1 MFTNALK
8 LRRSPNW
15 TAEHRRFG
23 FAPARSPF
31 DAASLA
37 IVAVLALLFAAAI
50 TGALQPA
57 HLVDPAQ
64 ASLQGGL

>member
-1 MFTNALK
+1 MLITGAKMF
-8 LRRSPNW
+8 RSTTF
-15 TAEHRRFG
+15 TARSWHAG

-50 TGALQPA
+50 VSAMQPGL
-57 HLVDPAQ
+57 LVDPLQ
-64 ASLQGGL
+64 ASLQNGL

>member
-1 MFTNALK
+1 MINSTAFDA
-8 LRRSPNW
+8 RSW
-15 TAEHRRFG
+15 RVG

-37 IVAVLALLFAAAI
+37 IVVALALLFAAAI
-50 TGALQPA
+50 VAATQPA
-57 HLVDPAQ
+57 HLVDPVQ